1 MKIRFWGTH
10 GSIVTLAEGKSV
22 AVDLAPKI
30 AVGINDENLLVIL
43 AIQFADHGL
52 FRLFTAAGK
61 GLDSPEAPTLLAGD
75 LNDEVFF
82 REERLFERGGVG
94 RPMSALA
101 GNDGVSLADP
111 APLQVRGSA
120 ATASGGKIRTA
131 IRASDIIFL
140 IIIIS
145 SLARR

>member
-1 MKIRFWGTH
+1 
-10 GSIVTLAEGKSV
+10 
-22 AVDLAPKI
+22 
-30 AVGINDENLLVIL
+30 
-43 AIQFADHGL
+43 
-52 FRLFTAAGK
+52 
-61 GLDSPEAPTLLAGD
+61 
-75 LNDEVFF
+75 
-82 REERLFERGGVG
+82 
-94 RPMSALA
+94 MSALA

>member
-1 MKIRFWGTH
+1 
-10 GSIVTLAEGKSV
+10 
-22 AVDLAPKI
+22 
-30 AVGINDENLLVIL
+30 
-43 AIQFADHGL
+43 
-52 FRLFTAAGK
+52 
-61 GLDSPEAPTLLAGD
+61 LLAGD
-75 LNDEVFF
+75 LYDEVFF
-82 REERLFERGGVG
+82 REERLFERAGAG